1 MQFQAARVG
10 ERRIAHNEDALE
22 DTGLVNVELHVP
34 RVDAKEKG
42 SELREA
48 LLQIPGVHSV
58 GAMSLDE
65 VSVLAHVTV
74 GYDPAL
80 TNPIVIRDELGRS
93 GFSVVSAAE
102 ETD

>member
-1 MQFQAARVG
+1 MP
-10 ERRIAHNEDALE
+10 HKEDTLE
-22 DTGLVNVELHVP
+22 DTGLANVGLHVP
-34 RVDAKEKG
+34 LVDATEQG
-42 SELREA
+42 SDLREA

-74 GYDPAL
+74 AYDPAL

-93 GFSVVSAAE
+93 GFSVVSAVE
-102 ETD
+102 EPD

>member
-1 MQFQAARVG
+1 
-10 ERRIAHNEDALE
+10 
-22 DTGLVNVELHVP
+22 
-34 RVDAKEKG
+34 
-42 SELREA
+42 
-48 LLQIPGVHSV
+48 
-58 GAMSLDE
+58 MSLDD
-65 VSVLAHVTV
+65 VSVLARVIV